1 MTDRLLGPR
10 FIVATRV
17 GRTDLGDATVLID
30 ETIIS
35 VKVHEADVD
44 QPMHVPLTTIDL
56 VAYREREIELTLR
69 DGSSITFITTA
80 ASADLHAEILGRC
93 QALPELT
100 HALRAFG
107 SRRGHR
113 GRRATAAAD
122 QRRFFAPLL
131 EARRQAVAAAAPPDA
146 LAAFDADALIAAL
159 TAELRKIA
167 EERHGENAPARR
179 ALEAELLDLSE
190 PLQEQLAAL
199 RDLAREAHEASGDM
213 RPWRAWTRQ
222 LGVMFECADRVWLTL
237 DAALDTN
244 PWKL

>member
-17 GRTDLGDATVLID
+17 GRTNLGDATVLLD
-30 ETIIS
+30 ETVIS
-35 VKVHEADVD
+35 VKVHEAETD
-44 QPMHVPLTTIDL
+44 QPMRVPLTTIDL
-56 VAYREREIELTLR
+56 VEFREREVELTLR
-69 DGSSITFITTA
+69 DGSIITFVTTT
-80 ASADLHAEILGRC
+80 ASADLHGEILGRC

-113 GRRATAAAD
+113 SIRATAAAD

-131 EARRQAVAAAAPPDA
+131 EARRQAVAAASSPAA
-146 LAAFDADALIAAL
+146 LAAFDADVLIGAV
-159 TAELRKIA
+159 TTELRKFA
-167 EERHGENAPARR
+167 EERYGENAPARR

-190 PLQEQLAAL
+190 PLQEQLALL
-199 RDLAREAHEASGDM
+199 RDLARDANASSGDL

-222 LGVMFECADRVWLTL
+222 LGATFECADRVWLSL
-237 DAALDTN
+237 DAALDAN
-244 PWKL
+244 PWKP